1 MKPGF
6 INCVFNKLGRLF
18 IFHYFPVLAFCC
30 LLFSSIFMA
39 CGKSKTELVGLT
51 FSGETTPV
59 IHTENVLTL
68 ISDSGITRYRIQAK
82 VWDIYDKAKDPYWYF
97 PERIYVERFDS
108 LLSVDAN
115 IEADTAYF
123 YKLRNLWHLIGN
135 VKVLSMQGDRF
146 DTSELF
152 WDQRT
157 AQIYT
162 DKFVRVQQ
170 KNNEELTGIGFHSNQ
185 EMTKFSFYKPSVLM
199 NIREEKDT
207 IITQ

>member
-1 MKPGF
+1 
-6 INCVFNKLGRLF
+6 
-18 IFHYFPVLAFCC
+18 
-30 LLFSSIFMA
+30 MA

>member
-1 MKPGF
+1 MKLGF
-6 INCVFNKLGRLF
+6 INYVFNKLSCSF
-18 IFHYFPVLAFCC
+18 ISHNFFVLAFGC
-30 LLFSSIFMA
+30 LFFPLIFTA

-51 FSGETTPV
+51 FNGETTPI

-97 PERIYVERFDS
+97 PEKIYVERFDS

-115 IEADTAYF
+115 VEADTAYF

-157 AQIYT
+157 EQIYT
-162 DKFVRVQQ
+162 DKFVYVRQ
-170 KNNEELTGIGFHSNQ
+170 KNNEELTGVGFHSNQ
-185 EMTKFSFYKPSVLM
+185 EMTRYSFYKPSILM
-199 NIREEKDT
+199 NIREEEDT
-207 IITQ
+207 TTIQ